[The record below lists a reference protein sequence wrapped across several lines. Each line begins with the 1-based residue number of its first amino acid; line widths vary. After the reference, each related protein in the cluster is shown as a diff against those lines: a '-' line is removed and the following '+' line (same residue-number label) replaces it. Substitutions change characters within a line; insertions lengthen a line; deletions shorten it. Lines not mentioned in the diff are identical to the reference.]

1 MRRMIADGYRD
12 AATLQERIAAA
23 EAWLRDPQLL
33 RADRHAEYAAV
44 IEIDLGEIREPL
56 VCCPNDPDDVRPLS
70 EVAGTAIEDVFIGS
84 CMSNIG
90 HFRAAAALW
99 QGRGF
104 NAAVR
109 TWLCPPTRMDQ
120 QQLREEGLFPVFSA
134 VGGRIE
140 TAGCSL
146 CMGNQARVPD
156 NARVFSTSTRN
167 FDNRMGDG
175 AQVWLGSAALAAM
188 VTVLGRIPT
197 AEEYFRLFEEKIA
210 PAGGEIFRGLQFD
223 EMEGYRQ

>member
-1 MRRMIADGYRD
+1 MRN
-12 AATLQERIAAA
+12 TLQVRIDAA
-23 EAWLRDPQLL
+23 EAWLNDPQLL

-44 IEIDLGEIREPL
+44 IEIDLATITEPL

-70 EVAGTAIEDVFIGS
+70 EVAGGAIDDVFIGS

-90 HFRAAAALW
+90 HFRGAAALW
-99 QGRGF
+99 QGRNERG
-104 NAAVR
+104 VER

-120 QQLREEGLFPVFSA
+120 QQLKEEGIFSVFSA

-156 NARVFSTSTRN
+156 GVRVFSTSTRN
-167 FDNRMGDG
+167 FDNRLGDG
-175 AQVWLGSAALAAM
+175 AQVYLGSAELAAM
-188 VTVLGRIPT
+188 VSILGRIPT
-197 AEEYFRLFEEKIA
+197 VEEYFRLYEERIA
-210 PAGGEIFRGLQFD
+210 PAEKQIYRGLQFD
-223 EMEGYRQ
+223 EMEGYGAGD